1 VRDESLERFA
11 RSRCSRSPPIFSS
24 MRRPRHLAITYRK
37 KQEKKRLHRCIV
49 RAGRSG
55 KRYPP
60 RWDRSVDLSLS
71 TISERKVK
79 RFRSGNVSRES
90 ARNPR
95 RSALFGDAIIASR
108 IPSIAKSRLTL
119 NGLPYRKTKQTL
131 HVNDTRACRACN
143 ESGTIVRLIFQF
155 VTRTSGKRK
164 RSPRRTEQ
172 FRSSLSPIRLLSRI
186 IIDESKLPL
195 QIR

>member
-37 KQEKKRLHRCIV
+37 KGKEIFASLHRQ
-49 RAGRSG
+49 SG
-55 KRYPP
+55 KERE
-60 RWDRSVDLSLS
+60 
-71 TISERKVK
+71 TISPSMGSVS
-79 RFRSGNVSRES
+79 RSLFIDDIEAQGKTFPGNVSRES

-95 RSALFGDAIIASR
+95 RSALFGDATIASR
-108 IPSIAKSRLTL
+108 IPSIAKSGFTL

-172 FRSSLSPIRLLSRI
+172 FRPSLSPIRLLSRI